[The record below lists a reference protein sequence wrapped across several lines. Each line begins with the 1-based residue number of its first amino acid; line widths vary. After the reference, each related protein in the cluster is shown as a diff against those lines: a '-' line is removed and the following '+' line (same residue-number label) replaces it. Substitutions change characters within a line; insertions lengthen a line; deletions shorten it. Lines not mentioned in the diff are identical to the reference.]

1 MTDGLAAV
9 CFSNPRRASLTT
21 LPWAAFKAPSMDP
34 NRPLTSKL
42 PIANSQPP
50 FYDEFSILPPG
61 TYSLAFS
68 CEATLDNSDHADS
81 AVMHGRAKTGIS
93 VVSRQTTTVD
103 IP

>member
-1 MTDGLAAV
+1 MADGLTAV
-9 CFSNPRRASLTT
+9 CFSNPRRASLAT
-21 LPWAAFKAPSMDP
+21 LPWAALKAPSMDP
-34 NRPLTSKL
+34 NRALASKL

-61 TYSLAFS
+61 TYSLECS
-68 CEATLDNSDHADS
+68 CEATLDNSDQADT
-81 AVMHGRAKTGIS
+81 AVMHVRVKTGIS